1 MRGWLVLVF
10 MVACGKS
17 EQKKAPPPAPSPA
30 PQPAA
35 VKLLRQPTVEE
46 GLVVVLPAGADIDA
60 IAKRIT
66 AKLASRG
73 GHAETMSPTHAP
85 AEVREGLAA
94 TNPALTFKDIDAISS
109 NAGVVLAVTGEPL
122 ASLRV
127 VSQAALELAREQH
140 GWVLDPM
147 AGAAYTAAQFE
158 KHVPGDPLD
167 VRKLVYVHGVQ
178 GDGSQPFLDTMG
190 MTKLGLPELRVSAA
204 ASGQLDSLTTL
215 IDATAQY
222 LVAHDVAVPG
232 PLDIDFAALPG
243 EWHVDEIK
251 KAGGSAKARWRI
263 AWTKDP
269 DSGDDELELTP
280 AQGSGV
286 EGAVALIEECFGK
299 IEEQMADIKAGDPEL
314 AAAAV
319 KARADLVAR
328 RAHYKTGVPAGEQ
341 LAIKAPFHDGD
352 LTEWMWVDVVSW
364 KGDTFQGT
372 LDNDPEQV
380 KNVKMG
386 QTVRVKLADVADF
399 IATTADG
406 AQSGGYSVEVI
417 KKRGLMR

>member
-17 EQKKAPPPAPSPA
+17 EQKKAPPPPPA
-30 PQPAA
+30 PQPAP
-35 VKLLRQPTVEE
+35 VKPLRQATVDE
-46 GLVVVLPAGADIDA
+46 GLVVVLPVGADVDAIAKRVTAKLAARGGLAAPMPPAHATAEEREGIALANKALTPADIDA
-60 IAKRIT
+60 IT
-66 AKLASRG
+66 
-73 GHAETMSPTHAP
+73 T
-85 AEVREGLAA
+85 
-94 TNPALTFKDIDAISS
+94 
-109 NAGVVLAVTGEPL
+109 NAGIALKVTGEPI
-122 ASLRV
+122 ASLRLI
-127 VSQAALELAREQH
+127 SQTALDLAREQH
-140 GWVLDPM
+140 GWVMDPM

-158 KHVPGDPLD
+158 KHVPGDPVD
-167 VRKLVYVHGVQ
+167 VRTLMFVHGVQ
-178 GDGSQPFLDTMG
+178 GDGNQPFLDTMG

-232 PLDIDFAALPG
+232 PLDVDFAALPG

-386 QTVRVKLADVADF
+386 QTVRVKFADVADF

-406 AQSGGYSVEVI
+406 TQSGGYSVEVI